1 MIKFCEEAIFLAK
14 NKRHHF
20 FAMLSR
26 MKYIS
31 RWALM
36 RNTHTENISEHS
48 LEVAGVAHALAV
60 IHNKRFGGNVN
71 AERAAVLGVYH
82 DTPEIIT
89 GDMPTPVK
97 YYSAQVHEAYAQV
110 EDNACRA
117 LVEMLPEDL
126 REEYAPFFIKQE
138 EDRQLW
144 KFVKAADKICALT
157 KCIEEAKAG
166 NTEFE
171 QAAISTKRA
180 IEEMNMPEAKCF
192 IEDFLESYGLTLD
205 EMTADTFN

>member
-1 MIKFCEEAIFLAK
+1 MAR

-97 YYSAQVHEAYAQV
+97 YYSSQVHQAYSQV
-110 EDNACRA
+110 EDNACQA
-117 LVEMLPEDL
+117 LVNMLPEDL

-157 KCIEEAKAG
+157 KCIEEAKAC

-171 QAAISTKRA
+171 KAAISTRTA
-180 IEEMNMPEAKCF
+180 IEEMNMPEAECF
-192 IEDFLESYGLTLD
+192 MADFLESYGLTLD
-205 EMTADTFN
+205 EMTADSF

>member
-1 MIKFCEEAIFLAK
+1 MAR

-97 YYSAQVHEAYAQV
+97 YYSSQVHQAYSQV
-110 EDNACRA
+110 EDNACQA
-117 LVEMLPEDL
+117 LVNMLPEDL

-171 QAAISTKRA
+171 KAAISTRTA
-180 IEEMNMPEAKCF
+180 IEEMNMPEAECF
-192 IEDFLESYGLTLD
+192 MADFLESYGLTLD
-205 EMTADTFN
+205 EMTADSF

>member
-1 MIKFCEEAIFLAK
+1 MAK
-14 NKRHHF
+14 KKNHF

-36 RNTHTENISEHS
+36 RNTHGENISEHS
-48 LEVAGVAHALAV
+48 LEVASIAHALAV

-97 YYSAQVHEAYAQV
+97 YYSEQVREAYSQV
-110 EDNACRA
+110 EDDACQA
-117 LVEMLPEDL
+117 LLEMIPEDL
-126 REEYAPFFIKQE
+126 REEYKPFFFKQE

-157 KCIEEAKAG
+157 KCIEETQAG
-166 NTEFE
+166 NADFKS
-171 QAAISTKRA
+171 AAESTRKA
-180 IEEMNMPEAKCF
+180 IDEMNMPEAECF
-192 IEDFLESYGLTLD
+192 IDEFLESYGLTLD
-205 EMTADTFN
+205 EMTSCEEKTEEDK

>member
-1 MIKFCEEAIFLAK
+1 MAK
-14 NKRHHF
+14 KKKNHF

-36 RNTHTENISEHS
+36 RNTHDENISEHS
-48 LEVAGVAHALAV
+48 LEVASIAHALAV

-97 YYSAQVHEAYAQV
+97 YYSDQVREAYSQV
-110 EDNACRA
+110 EDDACAA
-117 LVEMLPEDL
+117 LLKMIPEDL
-126 REEYAPFFIKQE
+126 REEYKPFFFKQE

-157 KCIEEAKAG
+157 KCVEETHAG
-166 NTEFE
+166 NVDFE
-171 QAAISTKRA
+171 SAAESTRAAIK
-180 IEEMNMPEAKCF
+180 EMNMPEAECF

-205 EMTADTFN
+205 EMTSDGEAE

>member
-1 MIKFCEEAIFLAK
+1 MAK

-20 FAMLSR
+20 FAMFSR

-97 YYSAQVHEAYAQV
+97 YYSAQVHEAYSQV
-110 EDNACRA
+110 EDTACQA

-126 REEYAPFFIKQE
+126 REEYASFFIKQD

-171 QAAISTKRA
+171 QAAISTKKV
-180 IEEMNMPEAKCF
+180 IDEMSMPEAKCF
-192 IEDFLESYGLTLD
+192 MDDFLESYGLTLD
-205 EMTADTFN
+205 EMTADALKQ

>member
-1 MIKFCEEAIFLAK
+1 MAR

-97 YYSAQVHEAYAQV
+97 YYSSQVHEAYSQV
-110 EDNACRA
+110 EDNACQA
-117 LVEMLPEDL
+117 LVNMLPEDL

-171 QAAISTKRA
+171 KAAISTRTA
-180 IEEMNMPEAKCF
+180 IEEMNMPEAECF
-192 IEDFLESYGLTLD
+192 MADFLESYGLTLD
-205 EMTADTFN
+205 EMTADSF

>member
-1 MIKFCEEAIFLAK
+1 
-14 NKRHHF
+14 
-20 FAMLSR
+20 
-26 MKYIS
+26 
-31 RWALM
+31 M

-97 YYSAQVHEAYAQV
+97 YYSSQVHEAYSQV
-110 EDNACRA
+110 EDNACQA
-117 LVEMLPEDL
+117 LVNMLPEDL

-171 QAAISTKRA
+171 NAAISTSKA
-180 IEEMNMPEAKCF
+180 IEDMNMPEAECF
-192 IEDFLESYGLTLD
+192 MADFLESYGLTLD
-205 EMTADTFN
+205 EMTADSF

>member
-1 MIKFCEEAIFLAK
+1 MAK
-14 NKRHHF
+14 NNRHHF
-20 FAMLSR
+20 FAMFSR

-36 RNTHTENISEHS
+36 RNTHSENISEHS

-97 YYSAQVHEAYAQV
+97 YYSSQIHEAYSQV
-110 EDNACRA
+110 EDSACQA
-117 LVEMLPEDL
+117 LINMLPADL
-126 REEYAPFFIKQE
+126 REEYASFFIKKD

-171 QAAISTKRA
+171 KAALSTKKA
-180 IEEMNMPEAKCF
+180 IDDMNMPEAQSFMADF
-192 IEDFLESYGLTLD
+192 IESYGLTLD
-205 EMTADTFN
+205 EMTEDALN

>member
-1 MIKFCEEAIFLAK
+1 MAKK
-14 NKRHHF
+14 NKHHF

-36 RNTHTENISEHS
+36 RNSHSENISEHS
-48 LEVAGVAHALAV
+48 LEVASIAHALAV

-97 YYSAQVHEAYAQV
+97 YYSEQVREAYSRV
-110 EDNACRA
+110 EDDACQA
-117 LVEMLPEDL
+117 LLDMIPEDL
-126 REEYAPFFIKQE
+126 REEYKPFFFKQE

-157 KCIEEAKAG
+157 KCIEETQAG
-166 NTEFE
+166 NADFKS
-171 QAAISTKRA
+171 AAESTRKA
-180 IEEMNMPEAKCF
+180 IDEMNMPEAECF
-192 IEDFLESYGLTLD
+192 IDEFLESYGLTLD
-205 EMTADTFN
+205 EMTSQENTEED

>member
-1 MIKFCEEAIFLAK
+1 MAK
-14 NKRHHF
+14 NNRHHF

-97 YYSAQVHEAYAQV
+97 YYSAQVHEAYSQV
-110 EDNACRA
+110 EDSACEA
-117 LVEMLPEDL
+117 LINMLPEDL

-138 EDRQLW
+138 QDRQLW

-171 QAAISTKRA
+171 KAAISIRKV
-180 IEEMNMPEAKCF
+180 ISEMNMPEAECF
-192 IEDFLESYGLTLD
+192 MADFLESYGLTLD
-205 EMTADTFN
+205 EMTEDVLSKQ

>member
-1 MIKFCEEAIFLAK
+1 MAK
-14 NKRHHF
+14 KKKNHF

-36 RNTHTENISEHS
+36 RNTHDENISEHS
-48 LEVAGVAHALAV
+48 LEVASIAHALAV
-60 IHNKRFGGNVN
+60 IHNKRFDGNVN

-97 YYSAQVHEAYAQV
+97 YYSDQVREAYSQV
-110 EDNACRA
+110 EDDACAA
-117 LVEMLPEDL
+117 LLKMIPEDL
-126 REEYAPFFIKQE
+126 REEYKPFFFKQE

-157 KCIEEAKAG
+157 KCVEETHAG
-166 NTEFE
+166 NADFE
-171 QAAISTKRA
+171 SAAESTRAAIK
-180 IEEMNMPEAKCF
+180 EMNMPEAECF

-205 EMTADTFN
+205 EMTSDSEAE

>member
-1 MIKFCEEAIFLAK
+1 MAKK
-14 NKRHHF
+14 NKNHF

-36 RNTHTENISEHS
+36 RNTHDENISEHS
-48 LEVAGVAHALAV
+48 LEVASVAHALAV

-71 AERAAVLGVYH
+71 ADRAAVLGVYH

-97 YYSAQVHEAYAQV
+97 YYSEQVKEAYSQV
-110 EDNACRA
+110 EDDACKA
-117 LVEMLPEDL
+117 LLEMIPEDL
-126 REEYAPFFIKQE
+126 REEYKPFFFKQE

-157 KCIEEAKAG
+157 KCIEETQAG
-166 NTEFE
+166 NRDFSG
-171 QAAISTKRA
+171 AAETTRQA

-192 IEDFLESYGLTLD
+192 IDEFLESYGLTLD
-205 EMTADTFN
+205 EMTSGEDKTFKEDF

>member
-1 MIKFCEEAIFLAK
+1 MAR

-82 DTPEIIT
+82 DTTEIIT

-97 YYSAQVHEAYAQV
+97 YYSSQVHEAYSQV
-110 EDNACRA
+110 EDNACQA
-117 LVEMLPEDL
+117 LVNMLPEDL

-171 QAAISTKRA
+171 KAAISTRTA
-180 IEEMNMPEAKCF
+180 IEEMNMPEAECF
-192 IEDFLESYGLTLD
+192 MADFLESYGLTLD
-205 EMTADTFN
+205 EMTADSF

>member
-1 MIKFCEEAIFLAK
+1 MAK

-97 YYSAQVHEAYAQV
+97 YYSAQVHEAYSQV
-110 EDNACRA
+110 EDNACQA
-117 LVEMLPEDL
+117 LVDMLPEDL

-171 QAAISTKRA
+171 KAAISTRKA
-180 IEEMNMPEAKCF
+180 IEEMNMPEAECF
-192 IEDFLESYGLTLD
+192 MADFLESYGLTLD

>member
-1 MIKFCEEAIFLAK
+1 MAK
-14 NKRHHF
+14 NNRHHF

-48 LEVAGVAHALAV
+48 LEVASVAHALAV

-97 YYSAQVHEAYAQV
+97 YYSAQIHNAYSQV
-110 EDNACRA
+110 EDKACEE
-117 LVEMLPEDL
+117 LINMLPEDL
-126 REEYAPFFIKQE
+126 REEYSSFFIKQE

-166 NTEFE
+166 NSEFE
-171 QAAISTKRA
+171 QAAISTKEA
-180 IEEMNMPEAKCF
+180 IDKMNMPEAQSF
-192 IEDFLESYGLTLD
+192 MADFLESYGLTLD
-205 EMTADTFN
+205 EMTKDTLNNN